1 MDYEVREPP
10 KAEPLT
16 LDEVKV
22 WLRTTTGDTVE
33 DEPVIAP
40 LITAAREFAENV
52 TGQAL
57 ARETI
62 AAWPEAL
69 TEMMRMPLG
78 PVGNVLGVTLTL
90 EDGTTRAISD
100 GDYIVLSSDDL
111 YIIRMPDVRLRAAR
125 PVEIVYTAGFTE
137 LPKALRQAM
146 LLLIAHWYTN
156 REAVV
161 TGNVAA
167 AEVPVAARTLLN
179 QYKRWWC

>member
-1 MDYEVREPP
+1 MREPP

-22 WLRTTTGDTVE
+22 WLRTITGDTVE

-40 LITAAREFAENV
+40 LIAAAREFAENV

-57 ARETI
+57 AGQTI

-90 EDGTTRAISD
+90 EDGTTQTIPD
-100 GDYIVLSSDDL
+100 GDYIVLSSDDV
-111 YIIRMPDVRLRAAR
+111 YVIRMPNVRLRAVR
-125 PVEIVYTAGFTE
+125 PVEIVYTAGSTE

-167 AEVPVAARTLLN
+167 MEVPVAARTLLN

>member
-1 MDYEVREPP
+1 
-10 KAEPLT
+10 
-16 LDEVKV
+16 
-22 WLRTTTGDTVE
+22 
-33 DEPVIAP
+33 
-40 LITAAREFAENV
+40 
-52 TGQAL
+52 
-57 ARETI
+57 
-62 AAWPEAL
+62 
-69 TEMMRMPLG
+69 MMRMPLG

-90 EDGTTRAISD
+90 EDGTTQTIHD
-100 GDYIVLSSDDL
+100 GDYIVLSSDDV
-111 YIIRMPDVRLRAAR
+111 YVIRMPNVRLRAVR

-146 LLLIAHWYTN
+146 LLNRYTYSTN

>member
-10 KAEPLT
+10 KAEPLM

-22 WLRTTTGDTVE
+22 WLRAITGDTVE

-40 LITAAREFAENV
+40 LIAAAREFAENV

-57 ARETI
+57 AGQTI

-90 EDGTTRAISD
+90 EDGTTQTIPD
-100 GDYIVLSSDDL
+100 GDYIVLSSDDV
-111 YIIRMPDVRLRAAR
+111 YVIRMPNVRLRAVR
-125 PVEIVYTAGFTE
+125 PVEIVYTAGSTE

-156 REAVV
+156 REAVI

>member
-22 WLRTTTGDTVE
+22 WLRTITGDTVE

-40 LITAAREFAENV
+40 LIAAAREFAENV

-57 ARETI
+57 AGQTI

-90 EDGTTRAISD
+90 EDGTTQTIPD
-100 GDYIVLSSDDL
+100 GDYIVLSSDDV
-111 YIIRMPDVRLRAAR
+111 YVIRMPNVRLRAVR
-125 PVEIVYTAGFTE
+125 PVEIVYTAGSTE

-167 AEVPVAARTLLN
+167 MEVPVAARTLLN

>member
-22 WLRTTTGDTVE
+22 WLRTITGDTVE
-33 DEPVIAP
+33 DEPVIVP
-40 LITAAREFAENV
+40 LIAAAREFAENV

-90 EDGTTRAISD
+90 EDGTTRTIPD
-100 GDYIVLSSDDL
+100 GDYIMLSSDDL
-111 YIIRMPDVRLRAAR
+111 YVIRMPDVRLRAVR

-156 REAVV
+156 REAVI